1 MLSPSL
7 TRRHPRRLL
16 VLAATGVSVALM
28 LGAILVALDSRP
40 SEPTTRP
47 GDSTVPTSSIALG
60 DARTHEATAALP
72 RSADPRQFVRDV
84 AAAIFAWDTRTASG
98 PAEPIEP
105 FLTIA
110 DPTGESSPGLV
121 SDLAGYLPTHDAWVD
136 LRRYQTQ
143 QRLEVTTVSVPEL
156 WATAIE
162 QADRELAPGTAAFTV
177 EGTRHRSGMWE
188 GQAVA
193 SEHGVAF
200 TVFVVCTPTYP
211 TCHLLRL
218 SRLDDPLE

>member
-1 MLSPSL
+1 MLSSSV
-7 TRRHPRRLL
+7 TRHPRRLL
-16 VLAATGVSVALM
+16 VVAAGGLSVVLM
-28 LGAILVALDSRP
+28 LGAIAIVFDSRP
-40 SEPTTRP
+40 AEQTGRP
-47 GDSTVPTSSIALG
+47 EGSAVPTSPAVPG
-60 DARTHEATAALP
+60 DAGIRPAAAAVP
-72 RSADPRQFVRDV
+72 RSADPRQFVRAV
-84 AAAIFAWDTRTASG
+84 AIAIFAWDTRTASG
-98 PAEPIEP
+98 PAELIEP

-156 WATAIE
+156 WATALE
-162 QADRELAPGTAAFTV
+162 QADPELAPGTAAFTV
-177 EGTRHRSGMWE
+177 EGTRHRIGMWE
-188 GQAVA
+188 GQPVA

-200 TVFVVCTPTYP
+200 TVFVACAPTYP

>member
-1 MLSPSL
+1 MLSPTL
-7 TRRHPRRLL
+7 TRPHPRRLL

-28 LGAILVALDSRP
+28 LGAIAISFDSRP

-47 GDSTVPTSSIALG
+47 GDSTVPLSS
-60 DARTHEATAALP
+60 AAPSNADVRPAVAVP
-72 RSADPRQFVRDV
+72 RNGDPRQFVRDV

-98 PAEPIEP
+98 PAELIEP

-143 QRLEVTTVSVPEL
+143 QRLEVTTVAVPEL

-162 QADRELAPGTAAFTV
+162 QAGGELAPGTAAFTV
-177 EGTRHRSGMWE
+177 RGIRHRAGSWE
-188 GQAVA
+188 GDLVR
-193 SEHGVAF
+193 SKHPVAF
-200 TVFVVCTPTYP
+200 TVFVVCAPTYP

>member
-7 TRRHPRRLL
+7 NRRHPRRLL
-16 VLAATGVSVALM
+16 LLAAAGVSVALM
-28 LGAILVALDSRP
+28 LGAILVAFDSRP

-47 GDSTVPTSSIALG
+47 GDSTVPTSSAAPS
-60 DARTHEATAALP
+60 DADIRPAVAVP
-72 RSADPRQFVRDV
+72 RNGDPRQFVRDV

-98 PAEPIEP
+98 PAELIEP

-121 SDLAGYLPTHDAWVD
+121 SDLAGYLPTHDAWVN

-188 GQAVA
+188 GQPVT

-200 TVFVVCTPTYP
+200 TVFVVCAPTYP

>member
-1 MLSPSL
+1 MLNPIR

-16 VLAATGVSVALM
+16 VLAAAGVSAALM
-28 LGAILVALDSRP
+28 LGAVLVAFDSRP
-40 SEPTTRP
+40 PQQTIHPEGP
-47 GDSTVPTSSIALG
+47 TVPTSSAAPS
-60 DARTHEATAALP
+60 DADIRPAVTVP
-72 RSADPRQFVRDV
+72 RNADPRQFVRDV

-98 PAEPIEP
+98 PAELIEP

-143 QRLEVTTVSVPEL
+143 QRLEVTTVSVPDL
-156 WATAIE
+156 WSSAVE
-162 QADRELAPGTAAFTV
+162 QSDGELAPGTAAFTV

-188 GQAVA
+188 GQPVA

-200 TVFVVCTPTYP
+200 TVFVVCAPTYP
-211 TCHLLRL
+211 TCHMLRL

>member
-16 VLAATGVSVALM
+16 VLAAAGLSVASM
-28 LGAILVALDSRP
+28 LGAILVAFDSRP
-40 SEPTTRP
+40 PEQTIRP
-47 GDSTVPTSSIALG
+47 EGPTVPTASAAPS
-60 DARTHEATAALP
+60 DADIRPAVAVP
-72 RSADPRQFVRDV
+72 RSADSRQFVRDV

-98 PAEPIEP
+98 PAELIEP

-121 SDLAGYLPTHDAWVD
+121 SDLAGYLPTHDAWVE

-143 QRLEVTTVSVPEL
+143 QRLDVAAVSVPEL

-188 GQAVA
+188 GQPVN

-200 TVFVVCTPTYP
+200 TVFVVCAPTYP